1 MTSICELD
9 IAPMTSPHRVEI
21 LTVQHPF
28 NVTAPIKVTA
38 PKETTPIRETT
49 PINETTPPRG
59 EDRDDLTPDELL
71 ATIQSAVD
79 ELLMDCKTS
88 PSPQMKPE
96 LVSPTE
102 LVQRPE
108 VRERGEGGRGEREG
122 ERGRRGRVKSI

>member
-1 MTSICELD
+1 MTSTCEVD
-9 IAPMTSPHRVEI
+9 VAPMTSPHRVEI

-38 PKETTPIRETT
+38 PLKETTPIK
-49 PINETTPPRG
+49 ETTPPKA
-59 EDRDDLTPDELL
+59 EDRDDLTPDELI

-79 ELLMDCKTS
+79 ELLMDCKPS

-102 LVQRPE
+102 LVQRTE
-108 VRERGEGGRGEREG
+108 VGERGEEGRGGKCIE
-122 ERGRRGRVKSI
+122 V